1 MYKIHLLDNG
11 HKYWEY
17 ADLAGIRATVFARD
31 WNYGGY
37 RTITTIVADTVDEA
51 ETALIQA
58 ALDYYS
64 DNDNSGAELLVGHPE
79 IDPGSGISYRE
90 VNQGRDRGSI
100 YAW

>member
-31 WNYGGY
+31 YNYGGY
-37 RTITTIVADTVDEA
+37 RTITNIVADTVDEA

-58 ALDYYS
+58 ASDYFF
-64 DNDNSGAELLVGHPE
+64 DNVGGELLVGHPE
-79 IDPGSGISYRE
+79 IDPGEGISYWA
-90 VNQGRDRGSI
+90 VKQGRDSGRI